1 MRTPT
6 RGPQDHVPVAPRAP
20 KAPRREQDLIVI
32 PEAREPRRWGVAAA
46 IVAGALA
53 LILIIA
59 LALYAVDQ
67 RDRADDLDAQL
78 TAALDDQQ
86 ALIEAATASRERV
99 AELETRVGVLEGDLQ
114 RARQGRD
121 IASASKQEARENLR
135 QARDALD
142 EEQARFRSYMGPVV
156 NDGAHV
162 GRLIAVGADQ
172 SPARVTIDL
181 GRWFTGAA
189 ATHAAIE
196 DGVIVAGDTKSR
208 YFRNDDPIWRTLP
221 VDTFATVTVRRWG
234 GSVTYTIALSEL
246 QRLMRTD
253 SRRAQ
258 RITNDPFRVTVTDGR
273 VTALTQ
279 LRYP

>member
-1 MRTPT
+1 M
-6 RGPQDHVPVAPRAP
+6 APRAP
-20 KAPRREQDLIVI
+20 KPPRREQDLIVI
-32 PEAREPRRWGVAAA
+32 PEAKEPRRWGVAAA

-53 LILIIA
+53 LILIIT

-67 RDRADDLDAQL
+67 RDRVDDLDAQL
-78 TAALDDQQ
+78 AAALDDQQ

-142 EEQARFRSYMGPVV
+142 EEQARFRSYMGPTVS
-156 NDGAHV
+156 DGPHV

-189 ATHAAIE
+189 ATQAAIE
-196 DGVIVAGDTKSR
+196 DGVIAAGDTRSR

-258 RITNDPFRVTVTDGR
+258 RITNDPFRATVTDGR